1 MMKRFPSRA
10 LAVHLLAVLVAI
22 FSSSAKAQMPEAPK
36 SRAAAKVPDGPKVAQ
51 PFIRHAGSVSLAL
64 AHGVLVRVDNRTAGQ
79 IIVHGW
85 DREQIEARATS
96 ERGEE
101 VVLVDVREVDDV
113 PERVFLKA
121 DYANLNSGEARTK
134 ALELPPVNADGP
146 IKVKLEVNVPRHA
159 DIEFMRVIHSNVEI
173 TGIEKAISITGESSN
188 LTLKDVGSVE
198 AHTRT
203 GAIVI
208 ENARG
213 ISDVSSST
221 GKISI
226 TNSRGA
232 VRAVSIAGLIEVS
245 CVRGRIDVSNTLAPI
260 ELKGIDGDVDAIS
273 TSNDVRF
280 TGPLGDDGRYYM
292 RSMTG
297 RVEVIIPTDIRGFN
311 ATLTSYRG
319 QVESDFAISVN
330 PQVAGPRNTIRRPRR
345 NPAAAPLEPPNTAV
359 PDVEAGKHRLAG
371 RFGRGGP
378 QITLD
383 SFQGVVK
390 LTRIARTAIEPCK

>member
-1 MMKRFPSRA
+1 MMKRRLSRA
-10 LAVHLLAVLVAI
+10 LAVHSLAVLVAI
-22 FSSSAKAQMPEAPK
+22 FSGSTKAQTPQASQLP
-36 SRAAAKVPDGPKVAQ
+36 AAAKVPEAKVVQ
-51 PFIRHAGSVSLAL
+51 PLVRHLGMVSLASS
-64 AHGVLVRVDNRTAGQ
+64 HGVQVRVDNRTAGR
-79 IIVHGW
+79 ITVHGW

-101 VVLVDVREVDDV
+101 VVLVDVKQVDDV

-121 DYANLNSGEARTK
+121 DYKNVISGEAPTR

-146 IKVKLEVNVPRHA
+146 IKVNLEVNVPRHA
-159 DIEFMRVIHSNVEI
+159 DIEFIRVIHSNVEI
-173 TGIEKAISITGESSN
+173 TGIEKAISIIGESSN
-188 LTLKDVGSVE
+188 ITLQDVGSVE

-221 GKISI
+221 GKITI
-226 TNSRGA
+226 ANSRGA
-232 VRAVSIAGLIEVS
+232 VRAVSIAGPIEVS
-245 CVRGRIDVSNTLAPI
+245 CVKGRIDVSNTQAPI

-273 TSNDVRF
+273 TSSDVRF
-280 TGPLGDDGRYYM
+280 TGSLSDDGRYYM
-292 RSMTG
+292 RSMSG

-311 ATLTSYRG
+311 ATLTSYHG
-319 QVESDFAISVN
+319 LVESDFAIALN
-330 PQVAGPRNTIRRPRR
+330 PQVAGDRPTIRRPRR
-345 NPAAAPLEPPNTAV
+345 GPAARPVESPSAAI
-359 PDVEAGKHRLAG
+359 PDAEAAKHRLAG

-390 LTRIARTAIEPCK
+390 LTRIARGSIESCK

>member
-1 MMKRFPSRA
+1 
-10 LAVHLLAVLVAI
+10 
-22 FSSSAKAQMPEAPK
+22 
-36 SRAAAKVPDGPKVAQ
+36 
-51 PFIRHAGSVSLAL
+51 
-64 AHGVLVRVDNRTAGQ
+64 VRVDNRTAGQ

-173 TGIEKAISITGESSN
+173 TGIEKAISIIGESSN

-280 TGPLGDDGRYYM
+280 TGSLSDDGRYYM

-345 NPAAAPLEPPNTAV
+345 NPAAGPIGSTGAAV
-359 PDVEAGKHRLAG
+359 PDADRGDGGGVGGGDGDGGGGDKTARHRLAG

-383 SFQGVVK
+383 ATMFCRRRHSRERYGVQSWVDK
-390 LTRIARTAIEPCK
+390 NRTVSDRDLVQHSTRFVLLYRLRLRFRLCL

>member
-1 MMKRFPSRA
+1 MKKRFPSRA

-22 FSSSAKAQMPEAPK
+22 FSSSAKAQTPEPSKLPSASKVPYAPK
-36 SRAAAKVPDGPKVAQ
+36 IAQ
-51 PFIRHAGSVSLAL
+51 PLERHLGMVSIVAS
-64 AHGVLVRVDNRTAGQ
+64 HGVQVRVDNRTAGR
-79 IIVHGW
+79 ITVHGW
-85 DREQIEARATS
+85 DREQIEAHATS

-101 VVLVDVREVDDV
+101 VVLVDVREVEDV

-121 DYANLNSGEARTK
+121 DYANLNAGEPPLQ
-134 ALELPPVNADGP
+134 ALELPPVNGDGP
-146 IKVKLEVNVPRHA
+146 IRVNLEVNVPRHA
-159 DIEFMRVIHSNVEI
+159 DIEFLRVIHSNVEI
-173 TGIEKAISITGESSN
+173 TGIEKAISINGESSN

-213 ISDVSSST
+213 ITDVSSST

-226 TNSRGA
+226 ANSRGA
-232 VRAVSIAGLIEVS
+232 VRAVSLAGAIEVS
-245 CVRGRIDVSNTLAPI
+245 CFKGRIDVSNTQAPI

-273 TSNDVRF
+273 TSSDVRF
-280 TGPLGDDGRYYM
+280 TGSLSDDGRYYL
-292 RSMTG
+292 RSISG

-319 QVESDFAISVN
+319 LVESDFVIGLN
-330 PQVAGPRNTIRRPRR
+330 PQVEGYRTTIQRARRG
-345 NPAAAPLEPPNTAV
+345 PAARP
-359 PDVEAGKHRLAG
+359 VESSSAASSDAEAAKHRLAG
-371 RFGRGGP
+371 RFGKGGP

-383 SFQGVVK
+383 SFQGPVK
-390 LTRIARTAIEPCK
+390 LTRIARSSIESCK